1 MTKKKKIIFSI
12 DGFAQG
18 GGQEVLKLIIS
29 ELSKSDVSQ
38 TLIILQSTI
47 KDIALPSVPYLENI
61 ELRAK
66 NLFDLKY
73 FFTFR
78 KLLKLRK
85 PDLIISSFFRSQIW
99 SALCKPR
106 SSKLIW
112 VEQNTYTRRTK
123 SQWMLMKLLSLRVN
137 KIICVSKEVLELTK
151 LRIRDKGELV
161 PNPINFPL
169 TFNLTQYRDIDFV
182 FIGRMVEQKSPELTI
197 NSFANYLA
205 CFKPNET
212 SCLHLIGDGELLEKM
227 KELVI
232 ALNLEK
238 SCFFHGE
245 LNIEETMIV
254 LKRSKVLVST
264 STIEGFGLARLEAL
278 ANGCCVITTN
288 TGGATQFLSNK
299 SITPEL
305 VFGAFIVDS
314 DVDEIANSM
323 YISLQDEYWTN
334 EAILGRRYLVNDL
347 SAEKV
352 AKLWIDV

>member
-1 MTKKKKIIFSI
+1 MSEPTSIALVTGGNRGIGLAIATALKEAGHRVVITYRSGTPPTGFDAVQMDVTDSASVESAFTKIESEIGQPEIIVANAGITKDTLVLRMTDEDFESVI
-12 DGFAQG
+12 DANLTGAFRVAKRATKG
-18 GGQEVLKLIIS
+18 LLKLKRGRLIFIGS
-29 ELSKSDVSQ
+29 VVG
-38 TLIILQSTI
+38 LIILYG
-47 KDIALPSVPYLENI
+47 LVEPYV
-61 ELRAK
+61 
-66 NLFDLKY
+66 
-73 FFTFR
+73 
-78 KLLKLRK
+78 
-85 PDLIISSFFRSQIW
+85 
-99 SALCKPR
+99 SA
-106 SSKLIW
+106 
-112 VEQNTYTRRTK
+112 
-123 SQWMLMKLLSLRVN
+123 
-137 KIICVSKEVLELTK
+137 
-151 LRIRDKGELV
+151 
-161 PNPINFPL
+161 NPINFPL